1 LLYGG
6 KALKNL
12 RIALTKGRLEKD
24 AVKIFEAIG
33 LNCSELKGKSRKLI
47 FHDNEYNIDFVLAK
61 APDVV
66 TYVEHGAADIGIVGK
81 DTLMEYGKK
90 FYEVVDLK
98 IGKCK
103 FIVAS
108 VPSIDLYGG
117 YNHKKIAT
125 KYPNVAKNYFG
136 KKGMDVEI
144 IKIEGSVELAPIV
157 GLADAIVDIMETG
170 TTLKENGLV
179 VLDEVCDISARM
191 IVNVA
196 SMKLK
201 QEEIETLIDK
211 VQNYLDRE

>member
-1 LLYGG
+1 M
-6 KALKNL
+6 KNL

-33 LNCSELKGKSRKLI
+33 LNCCELKGNSRKLI
-47 FHDNEYNIDFVLAK
+47 FHDDEYNIDFVLAK

-81 DTLMEYGKK
+81 DTLMEYGKR
-90 FYEVVDLK
+90 FYEVVDLN

-108 VPSIDLYGG
+108 VPDIDLYGG

-125 KYPNVAKNYFG
+125 KYPNVAKSYFG

-170 TTLKENGLV
+170 TTLKENGLI

-201 QEEIETLIDK
+201 QEQIETLIDK